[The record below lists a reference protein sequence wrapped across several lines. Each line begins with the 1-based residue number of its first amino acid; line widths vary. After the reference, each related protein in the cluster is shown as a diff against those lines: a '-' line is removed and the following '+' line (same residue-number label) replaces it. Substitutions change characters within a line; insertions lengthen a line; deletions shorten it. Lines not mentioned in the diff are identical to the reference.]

1 MNQKS
6 KYLIPMF
13 SVLFVLVFTLTP
25 SVLADEEDED
35 YEHEYEQHDE
45 YLHNEKSHHDEG
57 EIHTSHGSSKMM
69 GHHAVTVEGFSGE
82 IALPLEMTSDT
93 HMEIKNS
100 LTVSLSDAV
109 SIAESNGLTDAMN
122 AHIVI
127 VKDENGNKYLAW
139 IISSMGM
146 HDDSDSSA
154 KFFVVDAGNSSN
166 YVEISNPHMMHKE
179 KMHDVK
185 SKMEKHAEKMEKH
198 AEKSNG
204 KFSDFRKQFYDL
216 IQQLR
221 DAYKNGDSDAAQSI
235 KEQLNEL
242 RQSIIDSKRSEL

>member
-1 MNQKS
+1 
-6 KYLIPMF
+6 MF

-185 SKMEKHAEKMEKH
+185 SKMEKPAEKMEKH

>member
-1 MNQKS
+1 
-6 KYLIPMF
+6 
-13 SVLFVLVFTLTP
+13 
-25 SVLADEEDED
+25 
-35 YEHEYEQHDE
+35 
-45 YLHNEKSHHDEG
+45 
-57 EIHTSHGSSKMM
+57 
-69 GHHAVTVEGFSGE
+69 
-82 IALPLEMTSDT
+82 
-93 HMEIKNS
+93 
-100 LTVSLSDAV
+100 
-109 SIAESNGLTDAMN
+109 
-122 AHIVI
+122 
-127 VKDENGNKYLAW
+127 
-139 IISSMGM
+139 MGM

-185 SKMEKHAEKMEKH
+185 SKMDKHAEKMDKHSEKMEKH
-198 AEKSNG
+198 SEKSNE